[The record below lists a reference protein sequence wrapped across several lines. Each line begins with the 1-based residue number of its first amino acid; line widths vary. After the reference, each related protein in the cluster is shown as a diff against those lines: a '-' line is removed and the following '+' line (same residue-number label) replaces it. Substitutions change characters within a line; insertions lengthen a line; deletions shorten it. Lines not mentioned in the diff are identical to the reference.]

1 MRRRA
6 WLGMLGLALAACWP
20 VGEGGGGAGE
30 PAPDFTLQD
39 LNGVSVTL
47 AEFRGKTVIIDFWAT
62 WCPPCVFQ
70 VPELNDF
77 WAAHKGGGEVMV
89 LGVAVDVEGA
99 EIVGPWVAEQKVAY
113 PILLGEESVARAF
126 GAMGFPTLVVVTP
139 DGLVESRHVGLIE
152 VAVLE
157 EILAEIQ
164 GRDAT

>member
-1 MRRRA
+1 
-6 WLGMLGLALAACWP
+6 MLGLALTLAACSP

-62 WCPPCVFQ
+62 WCPPCLFQ
-70 VPELNDF
+70 VPELNEF
-77 WAAHKGGGEVMV
+77 WAAHKDGGEVMV

-99 EIVGPWVAEQKVAY
+99 EIVAPWVAEQKVEY
-113 PILLGEESVARAF
+113 RILLGEESVAREF

-139 DGLVESRHVGLIE
+139 DGRVESRHVGLIE

-164 GRDAT
+164 GRDAI